1 MKILYGNQLIDFVL
15 VEPHGLGHIKLRYGH
30 GLDQSGASTYF
41 DSLILRAGEFEV
53 LEASQ
58 SELEILERAM
68 REVKPMPKP
77 RPKPEV
83 KFWKVEFNPPKLLK
97 GARKIGYDVL
107 FRDPFTGHESK
118 AELMK
123 GGGKGFL
130 YVKCPYPPRALFIK
144 FKLKNKEFKRFIP
157 FRFRWIEV
165 IE

>member
-1 MKILYGNQLIDFVL
+1 MKVLYGNLLIDFGL
-15 VEPHGLGHIKLRYGH
+15 VEPHGPGHIKLRYGH
-30 GLDQSGASTYF
+30 GLDRSGASTYF

-53 LEASQ
+53 LEASR

-83 KFWKVEFNPPKLLK
+83 KFWKLEFDSPKLPK

-107 FRDPFTGHESK
+107 YRDPFSGAESK
-118 AELMK
+118 AEVMK

-130 YVKCPYPPRALFIK
+130 YAKAPYIPSRLFIR
-144 FKLKNKEFKRFIP
+144 FKLKGKEFRVQIP
-157 FRFRWIEV
+157 FKVRWIPEV
-165 IE
+165 S